1 LFERA
6 AILNAM
12 LPKRLLLRVLTA
24 IAEYHSLR
32 PDFPDD
38 GKPPLFGVRRRRV
51 TASSATL
58 STPPAPAL
66 SHHV

>member
-1 LFERA
+1 LFKRA

-12 LPKRLLLRVLTA
+12 LPKRLLVRVLTS

-38 GKPPLFGVRRRRV
+38 GKPPLFGVRRGRV
-51 TASSATL
+51 TGPSAMP
-58 STPPAPAL
+58 STRAAPAL
-66 SHHV
+66 SHHA